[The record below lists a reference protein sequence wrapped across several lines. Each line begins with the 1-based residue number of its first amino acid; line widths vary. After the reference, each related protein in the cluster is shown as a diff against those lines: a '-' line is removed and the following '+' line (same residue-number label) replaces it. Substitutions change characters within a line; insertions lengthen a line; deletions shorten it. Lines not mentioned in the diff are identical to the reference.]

1 MQIIKIFLAKRLTT
15 SSVMLDNSFHA
26 NEIVLGITPKGH
38 KGNKMTDR
46 TTWKFKGSSGQF
58 IVWHAGKNSYYVTK
72 GVDGEIYF
80 VGQQFGTAFSR
91 AMLHDRIQKTQ

>member
-1 MQIIKIFLAKRLTT
+1 MQIIELFLAKRLTA
-15 SSVMLDNSFHA
+15 SSDMLDNSSMPTKLFLA
-26 NEIVLGITPKGH
+26 SRRKA

-91 AMLHDRIQKTQ
+91 AMLHDKIQKTQ

>member
-1 MQIIKIFLAKRLTT
+1 MQIIELFLAKRLTT
-15 SSVMLDNSFHA
+15 SSDMLDNSSMPTKLFLA
-26 NEIVLGITPKGH
+26 SRQKA

>member
-1 MQIIKIFLAKRLTT
+1 MQIVKLFLAKRLTT
-15 SSVMLDNSFHA
+15 SSDMLDNSSMPTKLFLA
-26 NEIVLGITPKGH
+26 SRRKA
-38 KGNKMTDR
+38 KGNEMTDR

-91 AMLHDRIQKTQ
+91 AMLHDKIQKTQ

>member
-1 MQIIKIFLAKRLTT
+1 MPTKLFLASRRK
-15 SSVMLDNSFHA
+15 A
-26 NEIVLGITPKGH
+26 